1 MRTIN
6 RILAGLRP
14 LALAAGLAVPT
25 MTSAIAAD
33 KIVIYTNWFAEP
45 EHGGIWQ
52 AKAAGIFEKYG
63 IDAEVRQG
71 GPQVNTSLIL
81 LGGKADFV
89 MLHNSAEMFSA
100 VREHTPLVAVASYYQ
115 KDPQAILTHKGQDKD
130 SLGSLKGSPIILS
143 QDALNSWWPWLKS
156 KYGYTDDQI
165 RPYNFQ
171 MGAFLSNK
179 KSAQQGY
186 ITTEPSMVRKEG
198 LDPNVFLLADYGW
211 NPYSALLVTRQET
224 IDRKP
229 DLVKRLTQATL
240 EGWYSYYQNGAAG
253 NALIKQTAPNN
264 TDELITNILDEM
276 KKNGIVL
283 SGEALTLG
291 IGAMTDARWKEFF
304 NSAVSAGLYEKDLDY
319 KRAYTL
325 EFVND
330 QDFFKSMQAKYPD
343 AVKNASAK

>member
-1 MRTIN
+1 MN
-6 RILAGLRP
+6 DEHHQQNLAGLRAT
-14 LALAAGLAVPT
+14 ALATGLTVPA
-25 MTSAIAAD
+25 MNSAIAAD

-63 IDAEVRQG
+63 IDADVRQG

-100 VREHTPLVAVASYYQ
+100 VKEHAPLVAVASYYQ
-115 KDPQAILTHKGQDKD
+115 KDPQAILTHKGEGKD
-130 SLGSLKGSPIILS
+130 LLGSLKGSPIILS

-165 RPYNFQ
+165 RRQFPDGGIPQ
-171 MGAFLSNK
+171 QQEVGAAGLHHHRAGHGS
-179 KSAQQGY
+179 QGRY
-186 ITTEPSMVRKEG
+186 GSETFSCSPIMAGIPTGAPRDPAGNHRPETRPREAHDAGDAPEG
-198 LDPNVFLLADYGW
+198 
-211 NPYSALLVTRQET
+211 
-224 IDRKP
+224 P
-229 DLVKRLTQATL
+229 D
-240 EGWYSYYQNGAAG
+240 SYYQNGAIG

-291 IGAMTDARWKEFF
+291 
-304 NSAVSAGLYEKDLDY
+304 
-319 KRAYTL
+319 
-325 EFVND
+325 
-330 QDFFKSMQAKYPD
+330 
-343 AVKNASAK
+343 ASGQ

>member
-1 MRTIN
+1 MSTTTRM
-6 RILAGLRP
+6 LAGLRS
-14 LALAAGLAVPT
+14 LALTAVLAVPAI
-25 MTSAIAAD
+25 TSAIAAD
-33 KIVIYTNWFAEP
+33 KVVIYTNWFAEA

-89 MLHNSAEMFSA
+89 MLHNSGEMFSA
-100 VREHTPLVAVASYYQ
+100 VKERAPLVAVASYYQ
-115 KDPQAILTHKGQDKD
+115 RDPQAILTHRGQNRD
-130 SLGSLKGSPIILS
+130 SLGSLKEAPIILS

-198 LDPNVFLLADYGW
+198 VDPNVFLLDDYGW

-224 IDRKP
+224 IDQKS
-229 DLVKRLTQATL
+229 DLVKRVTQATL
-240 EGWYSYYQNGAAG
+240 EGWYSYYQNGTSG

-264 TDELITNILDEM
+264 TDEVITNALDEM

-291 IGAMTDARWKEFF
+291 IGAMTDARWNDFF
-304 NSAVSAGLYEKDLDY
+304 NTAVSAGLYEKGLTY
-319 KRAYTL
+319 KQAYTL
-325 EFVND
+325 KFVND
-330 QDFFKSMQAKYPD
+330 QAFFKSMQAKYPN
-343 AVKNASAK
+343 AVKNASAN